1 LRVYKQDK
9 QLPHQLGMWLAHR
22 SGVARRSL
30 RVAVSLSQ
38 LVSLIIL
45 TRNRKDELVKTLVRS
60 RQIGDSPRII
70 VVDNASSDG
79 TAEEVSSRFPDVQLI
94 LVGRNEG
101 ASARNHGITAAQT
114 PFVAF
119 NDDDSYF
126 APGSLQRAVAHLQRL
141 SDVGALAASVLVGDD
156 EVSDPTCEAMA
167 RSPLG
172 KRPGDPGPAIL
183 GFLACA
189 FVGRKE
195 ALLQAGG
202 FDASLSGVGA
212 EEGLLALDLA
222 AAGWRL
228 IYAPD
233 VVVHHHPSSSRN
245 GSDRRRTIARNE
257 LFIAWTRRRP
267 GGALRRT
274 EQIIID
280 SWNDPAARQGVI
292 EAFRS
297 APKALSHRRPV
308 PLAVERS
315 LRRLETWWER

>member
-1 LRVYKQDK
+1 V
-9 QLPHQLGMWLAHR
+9 
-22 SGVARRSL
+22 V
-30 RVAVSLSQ
+30 VSLSH

-45 TRNRKDELVKTLVRS
+45 SRNRKDELVETLVRS
-60 RQIGDSPRII
+60 RQPADSPRII

-94 LVGRNEG
+94 VIDRNEG
-101 ASARNHGITAAQT
+101 ASARNHGIAAAET

-126 APGSLQRAVAHLQRL
+126 APGSLQQAVAHLQRV
-141 SDVGALAASVLVGDD
+141 SDVGALAARVLVGDD
-156 EVSDPTCEAMA
+156 EESDPTCEAMA

-172 KRPGDPGPAIL
+172 MRPGDPGPAIL

-189 FVGRKE
+189 LVARKE

-202 FDASLSGVGA
+202 FDASLAGVGA
-212 EEGLLALDLA
+212 EESLLALDLA
-222 AAGWRL
+222 AARWRL
-228 IYAPD
+228 VYAPD

-245 GSDRRRTIARNE
+245 GDDRRRTVARNE

-267 GGALRRT
+267 MGALLRT
-274 EQIIID
+274 EQIIIN
-280 SWNDPAARQGVI
+280 SWNDRAARQGVI

-308 PLAVERS
+308 PLSVERS
-315 LRRLETWWER
+315 LRRLETWSER

>member
-1 LRVYKQDK
+1 
-9 QLPHQLGMWLAHR
+9 
-22 SGVARRSL
+22 
-30 RVAVSLSQ
+30 VSLSE

-45 TRNRKDELVKTLVRS
+45 SRNRKDELVDTLVRTTELA
-60 RQIGDSPRII
+60 DSPRII
-70 VVDNASSDG
+70 VVDNGSSDG
-79 TAEEVSSRFPDVQLI
+79 TAHEVSSGFPDVQLI
-94 LVGRNEG
+94 VVGRNEG

-126 APGSLQRAVAHLQRL
+126 APGALQRAVAHLQRL
-141 SDVGALAASVLVGDD
+141 SDVGALGARVLVGDD
-156 EVSDPTCEAMA
+156 EEPDPTCETMA

-172 KRPGDPGPAIL
+172 RRPGDPGPAIL

-189 FVGRKE
+189 FVARKE

-202 FDASLSGVGA
+202 FDESLSGVGA
-212 EEGLLALDLA
+212 EEGLLALDLVA
-222 AAGWRL
+222 VGWRL

-245 GSDRRRTIARNE
+245 GSDRRRTVARNE

-267 GGALRRT
+267 VGALLRT
-274 EQIIID
+274 EQIIVD
-280 SWNDPAARQGVI
+280 SWNDRAARQGVI

-308 PLAVERS
+308 PRSVERS
-315 LRRLETWWER
+315 LRRLETWSER